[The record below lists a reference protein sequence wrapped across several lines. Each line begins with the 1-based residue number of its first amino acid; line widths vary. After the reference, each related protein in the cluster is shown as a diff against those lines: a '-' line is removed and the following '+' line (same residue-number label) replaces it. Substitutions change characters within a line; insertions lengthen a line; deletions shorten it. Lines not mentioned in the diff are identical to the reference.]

1 MNKLLLLLIPFLLS
15 AQMLQITDSVNAVTL
30 QSQHE
35 KSITLRED
43 GVWVIAWDKETTR
56 VANRYFE
63 KYPMKKNEQMI
74 IDVSQVPSG
83 ILTLFVLPRMRGYK
97 HEILLSYD
105 ELYNQTLPYKEN
117 AVTVL
122 HLKDAKVQSIDFAV
136 DEAEIKTLLH

>member
-1 MNKLLLLLIPFLLS
+1 MNKLLLLLLPFLLS

-30 QSQHE
+30 KTQHE
-35 KSITLRED
+35 KSIALLKD

-56 VANRYFE
+56 VANGYFE
-63 KYPMKKNEQMI
+63 KYPMKKNEQLL

-83 ILTLFVLPRMRGYK
+83 ILSLFVLPRMRGYK

-117 AVTVL
+117 SVTIL
-122 HLKDAKVQSIDFAV
+122 RLKDAKVQSIDVAI
-136 DEAEIKTLLH
+136 EEEELGALLR